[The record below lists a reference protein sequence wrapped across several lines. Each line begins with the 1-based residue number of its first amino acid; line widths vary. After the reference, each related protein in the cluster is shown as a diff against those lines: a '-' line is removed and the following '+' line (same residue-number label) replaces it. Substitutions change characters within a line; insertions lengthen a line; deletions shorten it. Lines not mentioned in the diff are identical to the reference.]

1 VAEANEARFGV
12 AALAHLPKGC
22 SVAGR
27 VEWHALLNHPL
38 LSALAEKAI
47 HPDPGQIKTE
57 EQRSF
62 LAFLEQGKID
72 PRRDIEQI
80 AFCFGSTQEPL
91 VVVAGGLP
99 KGLIGLM
106 QTVAPKAERY
116 KVEQKAGVAVLRR
129 AGRSLLQADDRALLL
144 GADLEQLLQARQ
156 LGSAYEQYHIPET
169 GELALVAEGE
179 MLNGTIGLLLPPPL
193 GGLAQR
199 ARRAQVT
206 FTLSTQQL
214 RIAAELP
221 SAEEAEVLKS
231 SLSALVKAQLGPGA
245 AAAPPKQALAREA
258 LRQAAE
264 SARWDVEDRVL
275 NLRVTLPI
283 AMLGMAL
290 ATD

>member
-1 VAEANEARFGV
+1 VS
-12 AALAHLPKGC
+12 ALSHLPKGC

-38 LSALAEKAI
+38 LAAFAEKAL
-47 HPDPGQIKTE
+47 HPDPAQIKTE

-62 LAFLEQGKID
+62 LSFLERGKID

-106 QTVAPKAERY
+106 QAVAPKAERY
-116 KVEQKAGVAVLRR
+116 KVEQKAGVEVLRR

-156 LGSAYEQYHIPET
+156 LGSAYEQYRIPET

-199 ARRAQVT
+199 ASRVQIA

-214 RIAAELP
+214 HLAAEFP
-221 SAEEAEVLKS
+221 AAEEAEVLKS
-231 SLSALVKAQLGPGA
+231 SLTALLKAQLGPS
-245 AAAPPKQALAREA
+245 APGSSARQAMTREA

-264 SARWDVEDRVL
+264 SARWEVEDKVL

-290 ATD
+290 AGD